1 MNEGREKQE
10 EDNLNASESV
20 QRNSEQKLSSKR
32 NLPALACGSLALAAD
47 LFSKHWAQGALQ
59 SGRVNSFLPPF
70 VQFTLVTNT
79 GAAFSMGNSNS
90 FAVSLI
96 ATIVLFLLVF
106 WYWRTLKVGFASA
119 LEQYGMAILIGGA
132 LGNLSERYAIGHV
145 TDFLEFMFVNF
156 PVFNVADDLI
166 DVGIGLL
173 ILSSLLS
180 SRKKESPGNS

>member
-1 MNEGREKQE
+1 MNEGGEKQQQA
-10 EDNLNASESV
+10 NLNASENAG
-20 QRNSEQKLSSKR
+20 RSEERKLSSKR
-32 NLPALACGSLALAAD
+32 NLSALACGILALSVD
-47 LFSKHWAQGALQ
+47 LSTKHWAQSALQ

-70 VQFTLVTNT
+70 LQLTLVTNA

-90 FAVSLI
+90 FVVSLI
-96 ATIVLFLLVF
+96 ATIVLFLLLF
-106 WYWRTLKVGFASA
+106 WYWRTLQTGFASA

-156 PVFNVADDLI
+156 PVFNVADVLI

-180 SRKKESPGNS
+180 SRKTETTGDS